1 MGDGRPGVHGVP
13 GQRRLVFSSSW
24 ERDVTRTKGR
34 RVVPD
39 EEDVVGA
46 VQDAVAAVGR
56 PVAGHARE
64 AVRIA
69 AVAALHPLGVAN
81 RAVEGAVSARCR
93 HNPTRERLPNT
104 PVLLVHGCGA
114 NKSSWIAMTTR
125 LRRDGYVHIETM
137 NYNPLRNN
145 VATIAERLV
154 RRVDA
159 MRARTGSAKVHLIG
173 HSLGGIIV
181 RYAITELGL
190 DTSTSAAISIASP
203 HGGTRLATI
212 GTVAHSCGLLNAAAD
227 IAPGAAVLALLD
239 RNARRSSVHWTA
251 YYSNLDLLVSAKA
264 AQLRVAALAA
274 TNILVPD
281 AGHIGLVLDRRLL
294 ESVTSQLRAA
304 EALDHNNA
312 VVLAA

>member
-1 MGDGRPGVHGVP
+1 M
-13 GQRRLVFSSSW
+13 
-24 ERDVTRTKGR
+24 
-34 RVVPD
+34 
-39 EEDVVGA
+39 GA

-56 PVAGHARE
+56 PVTGHARE
-64 AVRIA
+64 AVRIV

-81 RAVEGAVSARCR
+81 RAVEGAVSIRSR
-93 HNPTRERLPNT
+93 HNPAAADERLANT

-114 NKSSWIAMTTR
+114 NKSSWIAMTAH
-125 LRRDGYVHIETM
+125 LRGAGYGHIETM
-137 NYNPLRNN
+137 NFNPLRNN

-181 RYAITELGL
+181 RYAVTELGL
-190 DTSTSAAISIASP
+190 DTSTSAAITIASP

-212 GTVAHSCGLLNAAAD
+212 GTVAHHCGFLNAAAD

-251 YYSNLDLLVSAKA
+251 YYSNLDLVVSAKA

-294 ESVTSQLRAA
+294 ESVTSQLQAA
-304 EALDHNNA
+304 EALDRNNA